1 MSSLPRFIVC
11 KPPDFTDSVLS
22 NRASAHFTLHGLS
35 LLRYRA
41 RRSVFGGV
49 DDRRSLMVSLSSSI
63 CLETK
68 AAFSL
73 QISIKSTLLKSV
85 SLPPLL
91 NSPFNPPLKLSSSI
105 IRYHRATSLSSSAH
119 RPYSPRP
126 LRKTTSLRP
135 LFPRNVMLDHSPRGI
150 QTLDLIRD
158 QNLAYQKYLIVFTSL
173 MVWDWL
179 SLLRTE
185 YRHVYRAKRSF
196 SKVCY
201 LLK

>member
-91 NSPFNPPLKLSSSI
+91 NSPFNPPLKLSSF
-105 IRYHRATSLSSSAH
+105 YHSLPSSYLPFLFSASTIQPSSSSQNNLFTTSVPSKRHAGSF
-119 RPYSPRP
+119 SPRHTNSGP
-126 LRKTTSLRP
+126 HPRSELGVSEVPYCVHQPDGVGLAIITTHGVSTCI
-135 LFPRNVMLDHSPRGI
+135 SSE
-150 QTLDLIRD
+150 T
-158 QNLAYQKYLIVFTSL
+158 
-173 MVWDWL
+173 
-179 SLLRTE
+179 
-185 YRHVYRAKRSF
+185 
-196 SKVCY
+196 
-201 LLK
+201 